1 MEPLAI
7 NGVVVSAFFSSGSSS
22 CTVSTLPRNLLS
34 CKVQVRPPGWLRPL
48 HCFSVGPLVS
58 LYLPGFLAGATFR
71 ERLRRYGFVFLYWG
85 EGELGGGG
93 EGGYNTE
100 GGGGNR
106 NGIRFLCGTFRVAAV
121 KSRERGRKP
130 RQDYVLFWEKETE
143 QQFLFPCPFCG
154 LRALAAQGVCV
165 KTLPSRGCFR
175 ITAPCT
181 LG

>member
-1 MEPLAI
+1 MDDLREGTGDEGGGMEPLAI

-93 EGGYNTE
+93 RGDITQKAEEGTATE
-100 GGGGNR
+100 
-106 NGIRFLCGTFRVAAV
+106 FVFFVV
-121 KSRERGRKP
+121 PSVSRP
-130 RQDYVLFWEKETE
+130 
-143 QQFLFPCPFCG
+143 
-154 LRALAAQGVCV
+154 
-165 KTLPSRGCFR
+165 
-175 ITAPCT
+175 
-181 LG
+181 